1 MWNKYVSFA
10 TELVE
15 ECGKMIEL
23 NAGNAGT
30 QTLKSKTDIVT
41 AMDLAAENWLIK
53 RIQEHFPEHR
63 IFSEEVGSIG
73 DSSDFEWVIDPID
86 GTVNY
91 SVGLPF
97 YGISLALVHC
107 GQTVIAATSLP
118 ALGETFWASSGGGAF
133 LNGKKIKVRDASLEE
148 AFVSF
153 GDFSKE
159 GNRQSNYHRLAAL
172 SSIAN
177 EVFRIRMVGSAA
189 LSLAYVACGRLD
201 AVIYVR
207 PNRYD
212 VVGGMLLV
220 QEAGGIRGEK
230 AGYTI
235 YGNPKVTHPLAEL
248 LPEL

>member
-1 MWNKYVSFA
+1 MWNNYLSFA
-10 TELVE
+10 KELVK
-15 ECGKMIEL
+15 ECGEIIKA

-30 QTLKSKTDIVT
+30 ETFKSKTDIVT
-41 AMDLAAENWLIK
+41 AMDLEAENWMIK

-63 IFSEEVGSIG
+63 IFSEEVGAIG
-73 DSSDFEWVIDPID
+73 NSGDFEWVIDPID

-97 YGISLALVHC
+97 YGISLALVHS
-107 GQTVIAATSLP
+107 GQTVVAATSLP
-118 ALGETFWASSGGGAF
+118 ALGEIFWASAGGGAF
-133 LNGKKIKVRDASLEE
+133 LNGKKIKVRDASLAE

-159 GNRQSNYHRLAAL
+159 GNRQSNHCRLAAL
-172 SSIAN
+172 SAIAN

-189 LSLAYVACGRLD
+189 LSLAYIACGRLD
-201 AVIYVR
+201 AAVYVR

-212 VVGGMLLV
+212 VVGGMLLI
-220 QEAGGIRGEK
+220 QEAGGIRCEK
-230 AGYTI
+230 AGYTV
-235 YGNPKVTHPLAEL
+235 YGSQKVTNPLAEL